1 MLYKNIDA
9 APIFTLKDDTKILK
23 LESYDKAIELAKRYP
38 SFHHILFGL
47 YKTLSTKNTIFDFEE
62 LSKEYDDIYIDY
74 YNKNFPEI

>member
-9 APIFTLKDDTKILK
+9 APIFTLKDDIKILK
-23 LESYDKAIELAKRYP
+23 LESYRISKKI
-38 SFHHILFGL
+38 SFGL
-47 YKTLSTKNTIFDFEE
+47 HKPLSTKNTIFDFEE